1 MKTFTYLLLFCFVFV
16 SATSLM
22 AQDYTNLAL
31 DIAKAQETN
40 REQLKNYSWQRS
52 SKAFRNGEEKVHTLV
67 KVWFNSQGEMESTVI
82 SSESNVKK
90 KPGVRGKMQQNA
102 AGDLMDL
109 LEKSLNLSIN
119 YIFLSKGNWIDLMDR
134 SAVNEGGDAI
144 NIDSKDVLV
153 SGDAAHFILNG
164 STKLLK
170 SIKVSSLVDG
180 KPFTSSISFKT
191 MSDGTNRP
199 EHIEIEIPS
208 ETLKVTAENIDYIK
222 QQ

>member
-1 MKTFTYLLLFCFVFV
+1 MKKSINLLIACFVM
-16 SATSLM
+16 ASLLSFM
-22 AQDYTNLAL
+22 AEDYTELAL
-31 DIAKAQETN
+31 SIAKAQEAN

-52 SKAFRNGEEKVHTLV
+52 SKAFRNGEEKVRTLV

-90 KPGVRGKMQQNA
+90 QPGVRGRMQQSA
-102 AGDLMDL
+102 GGDLMDL

-119 YIFLSKGNWIDLMDR
+119 YIYLSKGNWIDLMDR
-134 SAVNEGGDAI
+134 SAVTEDDDAI

-153 SGDAAHFILNG
+153 KGDVTHFVLNG

-170 SIKVSSLVDG
+170 SLKVSSLVDG
-180 KPFTSSISFKT
+180 KPFTSTISFKT
-191 MSDGTNRP
+191 LNDGTNRP

-208 ETLKVTAENIDYIK
+208 EALKVTAENIDYIK